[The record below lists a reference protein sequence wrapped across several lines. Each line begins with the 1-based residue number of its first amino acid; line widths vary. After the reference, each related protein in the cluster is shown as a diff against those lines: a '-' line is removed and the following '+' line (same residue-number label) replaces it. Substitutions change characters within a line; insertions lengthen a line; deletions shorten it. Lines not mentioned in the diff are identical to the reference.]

1 MLYYN
6 QVGGSRMNQQLPINV
21 LRRGPIM
28 YYSINFQQHKKFYDF
43 YQESVVDDFLNSVYG
58 RFVFDAEYKIQ
69 GYVEVINYQ
78 LGEIINLENT
88 RLWLT
93 DVYTAHHF
101 NSYVRG
107 EIKNDIV
114 KRVIFNGATCS
125 SWILKRFNRLQIMD
139 F

>member
-1 MLYYN
+1 
-6 QVGGSRMNQQLPINV
+6 MNQQLPINV

-114 KRVIFNGATCS
+114 KKVIFNGATCS